1 MVRRLQRLQEKIPAA
16 QLESQLL
23 NQTFNNVPV
32 EQETED
38 DDTITYM
45 SGNNGKPLPMLIK
58 KEFDLNKNTLK
69 FYQQDKIVK
78 KIIILKYI
86 IEKDTDA
93 PVNL

>member
-1 MVRRLQRLQEKIPAA
+1 M
-16 QLESQLL
+16 L
-23 NQTFNNVPV
+23 NETFNDVPV

-58 KEFDLNKNTLK
+58 KEFDLNKTTLK